1 MNRLIGIALLLIAAP
16 VAAQKVT
23 IDYAKD
29 IDFNSVKTFQYVPSE
44 DGAPDPLMAERIDAL
59 IKQKLV
65 DGGLKEVTENP
76 DIFVTYHLTA
86 QQNQVL
92 NTTGFGYGGYG
103 PGWGAW
109 GGAGL
114 STATTTVSTYTEGT
128 LIVDAYRASDKK
140 LVWRGTGTDTVSG
153 KPEKRT
159 KQVESV
165 LNKLGDRW
173 QRILKNEGK

>member
-1 MNRLIGIALLLIAAP
+1 MQRLIGIALLLLAAP

-29 IDFNSVKTFQYVPSE
+29 VDFNNIKTFQYLPSE
-44 DGAPDPLMAERIDAL
+44 DGAQDSLMADRIDAL

-76 DIFVTYHLTA
+76 DIYVTYHLIA

-109 GGAGL
+109 GGGI

-128 LIVDAYRASDKK
+128 LVVDAYRPSDKK
-140 LVWRGTGTDTVSG
+140 LIWRGSGTETVSS

-159 KQVESV
+159 KQVESI

>member
-1 MNRLIGIALLLIAAP
+1 MQTLVGLALLLIAVPA
-16 VAAQKVT
+16 AAQKVT

-29 IDFNSVKTFQYVPSE
+29 VDFKNMKAFEYVPSE
-44 DGAPDPLMAERIDAL
+44 DGAKDPLLADRIVAL
-59 IKQKLV
+59 IKQKLK
-65 DGGLKEVTENP
+65 DGGLREVTESP
-76 DIFVTYHLTA
+76 DLLVTYHVIT

-109 GGAGL
+109 GAGI

-128 LIVDAYRASDKK
+128 LVVDAYRPSDKK
-140 LVWRGTGTDTVSG
+140 LVWRGTGTETVSS
-153 KPEKRT
+153 KPDKRT
-159 KQVESV
+159 KQVEKI
-165 LNKLGDRW
+165 LDKLGDRW